1 MAKRRFSSDIASP
14 AFTFVLMMGIVNLF
28 GDMTYEGGGSI
39 NGQFMAMLGATGA
52 AISITAGLGEFF
64 GYILR
69 PASGYIAD
77 KTQRYWTV
85 TFVGYAINSFAV
97 PAMVFAGSWP
107 MAAAL
112 ILLERIGRAI
122 RKPTVEAM
130 LSYTPARHGKGWV
143 YGVNTALDET
153 GATLGPLLIALVL
166 FLKGAIE
173 PAMRCFLSRASWSL
187 FLLLSLAKPIP
198 FRLGSRKEHP
208 QRAGDF
214 PDRIGFT
221 WQQAPAL
228 QQA

>member
-1 MAKRRFSSDIASP
+1 
-14 AFTFVLMMGIVNLF
+14 VLMRGIVNLF

-85 TFVGYAINSFAV
+85 AFVGYAINSFAV

-130 LSYTPARHGKGWV
+130 LSYTTARHGKGWV
-143 YGVNTALDET
+143 
-153 GATLGPLLIALVL
+153 
-166 FLKGAIE
+166 
-173 PAMRCFLSRASWSL
+173 
-187 FLLLSLAKPIP
+187 
-198 FRLGSRKEHP
+198 
-208 QRAGDF
+208 
-214 PDRIGFT
+214 
-221 WQQAPAL
+221 
-228 QQA
+228 

>member
-39 NGQFMAMLGATGA
+39 NGQFMAMLGATAA
-52 AISITAGLGEFF
+52 AISITAGLGEFL

-69 PASGYIAD
+69 PVSGYIAD
-77 KTQRYWTV
+77 KTQRYWMV

-107 MAAAL
+107 MAAGL

-130 LSYTPARHGKGWV
+130 LSYTTARHGKGWV
-143 YGVNTALDET
+143 YGVNTALD
-153 GATLGPLLIALVL
+153 GSSARVRYL
-166 FLKGAIE
+166 FFWRLQ
-173 PAMRCFLSRASWSL
+173 PA
-187 FLLLSLAKPIP
+187 P
-198 FRLGSRKEHP
+198 E
-208 QRAGDF
+208 
-214 PDRIGFT
+214 
-221 WQQAPAL
+221 
-228 QQA
+228 